1 MISNEGIQYS
11 CKVCGRTYGTKKSFF
26 MHLDQPERKKCLR
39 SFSSSNFGSS
49 LILDDDEEDDDGE
62 EIFPEDDEG
71 NVLDVLE
78 GSNSMLEEEVP
89 TMFGEDVKKMHHENC
104 KTVSKEELK
113 GMISGASVPPAEEF
127 RYAVYAILNHP
138 SIPLYI

>member
-49 LILDDDEEDDDGE
+49 LILDDDEDDDNGE

-89 TMFGEDVKKMHHENC
+89 TMFGEDMKKIRSHHPN
-104 KTVSKEELK
+104 
-113 GMISGASVPPAEEF
+113 
-127 RYAVYAILNHP
+127 
-138 SIPLYI
+138 

>member
-1 MISNEGIQYS
+1 
-11 CKVCGRTYGTKKSFF
+11 

-89 TMFGEDVKKMHHENC
+89 TMFGEDMKKIYHENC
-104 KTVSKEELK
+104 NLFK
-113 GMISGASVPPAEEF
+113 
-127 RYAVYAILNHP
+127 R
-138 SIPLYI
+138 